1 MFQHLRE
8 QSELSSAHPPEFGM
22 TVGRNRD
29 MIRSERVKLT
39 GTSAAEYEEAESICT
54 KRRTKQV
61 QERLVDNKPTEL
73 VMQQGWNKLDED
85 I

>member
-22 TVGRNRD
+22 TVGQNRK
-29 MIRSERVKLT
+29 VT
-39 GTSAAEYEEAESICT
+39 GTSASEYQEAESVCT
-54 KRRTKQV
+54 KQRKKQV

-73 VMQQGWNKLDED
+73 VV
-85 I
+85 